1 MKDLTYYLQRKGYL
15 FFQIGVFLIVSAP
28 SIASIFIFLS
38 LIGSHQND
46 SKSFI
51 DTRWIFPFFIASFFA
66 ICSAFFSTFR
76 EEELNNLSKSYSW
89 VGLVNWIPFFFVFIA
104 SQKYL
109 SNINQRKTFS
119 KFLIAGTFPLFV
131 SCVIGNGIPAFLFTK
146 AQT

>member
-76 EEELNNLSKSYSW
+76 VEELSYLSKSYSW
-89 VGLVNWIPFFFVFIA
+89 VGLVNWIPFFYFA
-104 SQKYL
+104 WRSQLYLNTNQNSNTIKY
-109 SNINQRKTFS
+109 
-119 KFLIAGTFPLFV
+119 
-131 SCVIGNGIPAFLFTK
+131 
-146 AQT
+146 